1 MNMRILVVEDDEQL
15 RVGLAELLTN
25 HDYQVEVAGDFSGA
39 CETCRRALREGRPFH
54 LFLLDV
60 MLQEESGFSLCE
72 EIRTLTDAPVI
83 FLTAKDDEES
93 IARGLDIGG
102 DDYIAKPFHTKEL
115 LARISANLRRYCQ
128 KSVSVNPADS
138 PVVESGEA
146 GNCLKC
152 GGLIFV
158 CGEERVYAGG
168 QELKLRRMEL
178 ILLKYFMENHGILLR
193 REQILGR
200 LWDDVGEFVE
210 DNTLSVNIS
219 RLRRRLGK
227 WEGADYIETVRGL
240 GYRWT
245 YPVRRDRIPVLYKEN
260 EKGNEI

>member
-1 MNMRILVVEDDEQL
+1 MERRILVVEDDEQL
-15 RVGLAELLTN
+15 RVGLAELLIN
-25 HDYQVEVAGDFSGA
+25 HDYQVEAAEDYSGA
-39 CETCRRALREGRPFH
+39 CAAYREAVRQEQPFH

-60 MLQEESGFSLCE
+60 MLQEESGFSLCK
-72 EIRTLTDAPVI
+72 EIRTQTDAPVI

-93 IARGLDIGG
+93 ITRGLDIGG
-102 DDYIAKPFHTKEL
+102 DDYITKPFHTKEML
-115 LARISANLRRYCQ
+115 SRIAANLRRYCRQ
-128 KSVSVNPADS
+128 SGDEGLADGRAAALA
-138 PVVESGEA
+138 EGEK
-146 GNCLKC
+146 GKCLKC
-152 GGLIFV
+152 GGLIFA
-158 CGEERVYAGG
+158 CGEERVYTGG

-200 LWDDVGEFVE
+200 LWDDAGEFVE

-240 GYRWT
+240 GYRWI
-245 YPVRRDRIPVLYKEN
+245 YPVRWDRMPVPYKEN
-260 EKGNEI
+260 EI

>member
-1 MNMRILVVEDDEQL
+1 MEMRILIVEDDEQL

-39 CETCRRALREGRPFH
+39 RKAYRRALREERPFH

-93 IARGLDIGG
+93 ITRGLDIGG
-102 DDYIAKPFHTKEL
+102 DDYIAKPFHTREL
-115 LARISANLRRYCQ
+115 LSRISANLRRYCQ
-128 KSVSVNPADS
+128 KAGSINPVDS
-138 PVVESGEA
+138 QVVESGEREA
-146 GNCLKC
+146 GRCLKC
-152 GGLIFV
+152 GDLIFV
-158 CGEERVYAGG
+158 CGEERVYIGG

-200 LWDDVGEFVE
+200 LWDDAGEFVE

-245 YPVRRDRIPVLYKEN
+245 YPVRRDRIPVPYKEN
-260 EKGNEI
+260 EI

>member
-1 MNMRILVVEDDEQL
+1 MEMRILVVEDDEQL
-15 RVGLAELLTN
+15 RMGLAELLMA
-25 HDYQVEVAGDFSGA
+25 HDYHVEVTGDFARAYEA
-39 CETCRRALREGRPFH
+39 CRCALQEERPFH

-60 MLQEESGFSLCE
+60 MLQGESGFSLCE
-72 EIRTLTDAPVI
+72 KIRTLTDAPVI

-93 IARGLDIGG
+93 ITRGLDIGG
-102 DDYIAKPFHTKEL
+102 DDYIAKPFHTGEL
-115 LARISANLRRYCQ
+115 LSRISANLRRYCQ
-128 KSVSVNPADS
+128 KSVSGIVADGQNAKQ
-138 PVVESGEA
+138 EKGD
-146 GNCLKC
+146 GKCLKS

-158 CGEERVYAGG
+158 CGKERVYIGG

-193 REQILGR
+193 REQILGK
-200 LWDDVGEFVE
+200 LWDDAGEFVE

-227 WEGADYIETVRGL
+227 WERTDYIETVRGL

-245 YPVRRDRIPVLYKEN
+245 FPVQLVSCPTDR
-260 EKGNEI
+260 